1 MYNIIIMLYDV
12 IVIGGG
18 AAGMTAAITAAKRGL
33 KTAILEANDR
43 LGKKLLATGNGRC
56 NLAGSLPLINQYNT
70 DKVTSVFDKTG
81 LFDVLSF
88 FQQIGVLTKAEETR
102 YYPYSEQASSVL
114 NALRIA
120 PERYEV
126 GVFTSRKAQSIE
138 GKGPFTVKAGE
149 VFSARNVILA
159 TGSAAGFGE
168 NSHSLYAPYGH
179 RTTALNPS
187 LVPLLTETE
196 YLKGLKGVRVSA
208 KVILERDGVT
218 VRESTGEIIFKDNG
232 LSGSAVFSLSTALA
246 RDRSGRQ
253 YTAVIDLMPEYTLQ
267 EAAYLLSAAIKN
279 GQGLQG
285 VFHKEIIN
293 NMERRL
299 QMSVNSVKAET
310 LAALVKRYTVK
321 IKALSSFSLA
331 QVTSG
336 GLENSGF
343 DFSTMESI
351 KQKNLYAVGEA
362 LDVDGECGGYNL
374 LWAWASGITAG
385 ESVK

>member
-1 MYNIIIMLYDV
+1 MLYDV
-12 IVIGGG
+12 IIIGGG
-18 AAGMTAAITAAKRGL
+18 AAGMAAAITAAKRGL

-56 NLAGSLPLINQYNT
+56 NLAGSLPLALQYNT
-70 DKVTSVFDKTG
+70 EKVQTVFEKNGLSVI
-81 LFDVLSF
+81 LAF
-88 FQQIGVLTKAEETR
+88 FKEIGVLTRQEEDR

-114 NALRIA
+114 NALRSAID
-120 PERYEV
+120 RLDID
-126 GVFTSRKAQSIE
+126 VFTSNKVLSIE
-138 GKGPFTVKAGE
+138 GKGPFTVYAAGMYQ
-149 VFSARNVILA
+149 ARNVILA

-179 RTTALNPS
+179 PTTALAPS

-208 KVILERDGVT
+208 KVSLEADGVT
-218 VRESTGEIIFKDNG
+218 IGENVGEIIFKDNG
-232 LSGSAVFSLSTALA
+232 LSGSAVFSLSTAMA

-253 YTAVIDLMPEYTLQ
+253 FTAVIDFMPEYTLAGAASTLS
-267 EAAYLLSAAIKN
+267 EAVKN

-293 NMERRL
+293 NIERRL
-299 QMSVNSVKAET
+299 QTSVHLAKAET
-310 LAALVKRYTVK
+310 LAALIKRYTVK
-321 IKALSSFSLA
+321 IKSLSAFSLA

-343 DFSTMESI
+343 DFSTMESL
-351 KQKNLYAVGEA
+351 KQKNLYAAGEA

-385 ESVK
+385 ENIK